1 MDWKLLGVN
10 IQDPLY
16 KQMRGMLMS
25 REQRKRIVDYLDFSE
40 IFKDRLEKMREWLI
54 IYKIPEGKAANS
66 LAFGGIVCDCL

>member
-25 REQRKRIVDYLDFSE
+25 REQSKSIVDYIDFSLSTRFLKAKLP
-40 IFKDRLEKMREWLI
+40 IVWLLEAL
-54 IYKIPEGKAANS
+54 YV
-66 LAFGGIVCDCL
+66 IVCE